1 MQPTF
6 PPRLRSGFRTGAAG
20 FALAAIGLGSALAQS
35 PARGDADSG
44 TASQWGLGIGAGYE
58 RKPYRDF
65 DDKARVLPLLMFEN
79 RYLSVFGTR
88 ADIKL
93 PSYGPVSF
101 SLRARYA
108 LDGYEADDSPFL
120 AGMEERKDSAWLGG
134 AATWRAPF
142 GSLSA
147 ELLGDVS
154 GHSEG
159 MQFRL
164 QLDRRLQRGAFAF
177 TPRIAAHWMDD
188 KYVDYYYGV
197 RAREAR
203 FGRAV
208 HQGEATT
215 NLELGL
221 RVDYTLAPRQSLFV
235 DVSATRLGSG
245 IEDSPLV
252 DRSGVAGVRV
262 GYLYRF

>member
-1 MQPTF
+1 MHSIPARARRT
-6 PPRLRSGFRTGAAG
+6 GFHAGAAG
-20 FALAAIGLGSALAQS
+20 IALVALGI
-35 PARGDADSG
+35 G
-44 TASQWGLGIGAGYE
+44 TAVAQTAPADRDAAPQWGLGIGVGYE

-79 RYLSVFGTR
+79 RYLSLLGTR

-93 PSYGPVSF
+93 PSYGPFTF
-101 SLRARYA
+101 SVRARYA
-108 LDGYEADDSPFL
+108 LDGYEDDDSPFL
-120 AGMEERKDSAWLGG
+120 AGMQERKDSLWLGG

-142 GSLSA
+142 ASLSG

-154 GHSEG
+154 GHSKG
-159 MQFRL
+159 TQFRL

-177 TPRIAAHWMDD
+177 TPRVAAHWMDD

-197 RAREAR
+197 QAREAR
-203 FGRAV
+203 FGRPA
-208 HQGEATT
+208 HSGEATT

-221 RVDYTLAPRQSLFV
+221 RVDYTLAPRQSVFL
-235 DVSATRLGSG
+235 DLSATRLGSG
-245 IEDSPLV
+245 IKDSPLV
-252 DRSGVAGVRV
+252 DRSGMAGVRV